1 MTVTPCPRYEHLYF
15 SACVAAG
22 RLAAANP
29 GLEILLIEQ
38 GPNNLG
44 EPTVVTPGLFM
55 THLAPDSKTALFWQG
70 NKGSGLND
78 RAPVVASG
86 GVLGGGS
93 SINFMMY
100 ARASASDFDDWNT
113 PGWGSKDLIPLLKKL
128 ETYHVAPGRDTHGY
142 NGPVNV
148 SYSNYCAPI
157 AQEFL
162 DAHVRKGVPLVEDMM
177 DTKTGYGCQRLPKYI
192 DPITNYRQD
201 AAHRYIHPQANNKSL
216 HILTKTK
223 AVRVVFEGTK
233 AIGVEVVANK
243 AQVPDADETDPRSC
257 FSAVASAAHNDS
269 PNSGS
274 RLWLTCQA
282 LVVNT
287 KITPPRVPSSIS
299 PTI

>member
-1 MTVTPCPRYEHLYF
+1 MVEQTGEVDIIF
-15 SACVAAG
+15 VGGGAAACVAAG

-44 EPTVVTPGLFM
+44 ELTVVTPGLFM

-70 NKGSGLND
+70 NKGDGLND

-100 ARASASDFDDWNT
+100 ARASASYVLCLVAYEQ
-113 PGWGSKDLIPLLKKL
+113 GL

-157 AQEFL
+157 AQAFL

-192 DPITNYRQD
+192 DPTTNHRQD

-243 AQVPDADETDPRSC
+243 AQVPDVDETEPRSF
-257 FSAVASAAHNDS
+257 FSAVASVAHNDS
-269 PNSGS
+269 PNLGS
-274 RLWLTCQA
+274 R
-282 LVVNT
+282 
-287 KITPPRVPSSIS
+287 P
-299 PTI
+299 